1 MKKVNI
7 NQNVQELSFSSLPLS
22 YVMDHKTERMVCP
35 SISFSWGSDAIYI
48 NYCVPTIVGQVDQIR
63 TQAILTCVYHYLHLK
78 RTYQWGLT
86 LPILAQQIVHRIHFL
101 MMIELVHF
109 LLSIQCNGSFEV
121 FSLALG
127 NLFETCLGY
136 STVNLYHYEDL
147 TIFSPFWFL
156 KK

>member
-7 NQNVQELSFSSLPLS
+7 NQNIQELSFSSLPFS

-48 NYCVPTIVGQVDQIR
+48 NSCVPTIAGQADQIR
-63 TQAILTCVYHYLHLK
+63 TQAILACAYQYLHLK
-78 RTYQWGLT
+78 TTFQWDLT
-86 LPILAQQIVHRIHFL
+86 LLILAQQIVHRIHFL
-101 MMIELVHF
+101 MTIELVSF
-109 LLSIQCNGSFEV
+109 PLSIQCNGSFEV

-127 NLFETCLGY
+127 NLFETCLDC
-136 STVNLYHYEDL
+136 SPVNLYHYEDL
-147 TIFSPFWFL
+147 TIFSPFWSQ